1 MRCLMEMMMT
11 TQMSNTTYKIFLI
24 YHFTNKFRGKLYH
37 YERNTFR
44 THNPYNSEITLQN
57 T

>member
-1 MRCLMEMMMT
+1 MRCLEQMT